1 MKRFL
6 LFLFFPLIGYSQMYG
21 TYIEK
26 LIAEKYD
33 EKPWYQIEEITTEE
47 YKIKDDR
54 GSDAYLE
61 KTHIDFDGNRMIL
74 FEKITGGIFH
84 DYLIEEKNYDWTP
97 DGGWFVEHLS
107 TYKFGEKYTQRST
120 DGKEYEFKRSYPDGI
135 WEQRSLPFGIRNG
148 RWQKQEK
155 DPSFVFR
162 KELAIR
168 SGKPNPSRVDNASPI
183 LCYKTVYIADHF
195 IEQLVKDRKSGY
207 CGMRQLPNFGTN
219 RYGYENEVNYMDLK
233 AMVKVFINDLKAEY
247 GYWAISF
254 NSIIISFSDFKK
266 ESSFFNKIINDQGTI
281 IDAVFQPLKDNVLG
295 VSLGIFNNKKI
306 ILRIDPEKWESAT
319 LLERWYTI
327 YHELGHDVLN
337 LKHGEGGRMMFNFSI
352 DSDYKWEDFFEDRD
366 YMFKYFFDNFNEEKF
381 TSSPKTSYDE
391 IITRDE
397 AVKRLKDAKEM
408 LDMGILTKD
417 EYDSL
422 SKKLKPIIIGN

>member
-1 MKRFL
+1 M
-6 LFLFFPLIGYSQMYG
+6 FLF
-21 TYIEK
+21 K
-26 LIAEKYD
+26 
-33 EKPWYQIEEITTEE
+33 
-47 YKIKDDR
+47 
-54 GSDAYLE
+54 
-61 KTHIDFDGNRMIL
+61 
-74 FEKITGGIFH
+74 
-84 DYLIEEKNYDWTP
+84 
-97 DGGWFVEHLS
+97 
-107 TYKFGEKYTQRST
+107 
-120 DGKEYEFKRSYPDGI
+120 
-135 WEQRSLPFGIRNG
+135 
-148 RWQKQEK
+148 KQ
-155 DPSFVFR
+155 
-162 KELAIR
+162 LAIN

-207 CGMRQLPNFGTN
+207 CGMRQLPSFGTN
-219 RYGYENEVNYMDLK
+219 RYGDENEVNYMDLK
-233 AMVKVFINDLKAEY
+233 AMVKVFVLDLISHEQTVDNKNFDDFNFKNDFLP
-247 GYWAISF
+247 
-254 NSIIISFSDFKK
+254 
-266 ESSFFNKIINDQGTI
+266 KIFEQYDDDYI
-281 IDAVFQPLKDNVLG
+281 IDAEFVTLKDNVLG

-366 YMFKYFFDNFNEEKF
+366 YMFQYFMENFNEEKF
-381 TSSPKTSYDE
+381 TSNPKKVVLSKK
-391 IITRDE
+391 ITRDE
-397 AVKRLKDAKEM
+397 AVKRLKEAKEM

>member
-1 MKRFL
+1 M
-6 LFLFFPLIGYSQMYG
+6 FLF
-21 TYIEK
+21 K
-26 LIAEKYD
+26 
-33 EKPWYQIEEITTEE
+33 
-47 YKIKDDR
+47 
-54 GSDAYLE
+54 
-61 KTHIDFDGNRMIL
+61 
-74 FEKITGGIFH
+74 
-84 DYLIEEKNYDWTP
+84 
-97 DGGWFVEHLS
+97 
-107 TYKFGEKYTQRST
+107 
-120 DGKEYEFKRSYPDGI
+120 
-135 WEQRSLPFGIRNG
+135 
-148 RWQKQEK
+148 KQ
-155 DPSFVFR
+155 
-162 KELAIR
+162 LAVN

-207 CGMRQLPNFGTN
+207 CGLRQLPNFGTN
-219 RYGYENEVNYMDLK
+219 RYGDENEVNYMDLK
-233 AMVKVFINDLKAEY
+233 AMVKVFGLDLISNNLTVYYKNLDFNFINDFL
-247 GYWAISF
+247 
-254 NSIIISFSDFKK
+254 
-266 ESSFFNKIINDQGTI
+266 NKIFEPYDDHI
-281 IDAVFQPLKDNVLG
+281 IDAEFVSLKDNVLG

-381 TSSPKTSYDE
+381 TTSPNTSYDE

-408 LDMGILTKD
+408 LDIGILTKD